1 MRRLLSHTRNK
12 MEFTTYLAAKTVQCA
27 ERKRK
32 DIVVAWSSECQ
43 ATHRDVS
50 HLESSQEE
58 ADTKLILH
66 AVDAVGC
73 GSTQINFFSP
83 DTDLFILLLRRYP

>member
-1 MRRLLSHTRNK
+1 MRRLLSHTRTK
-12 MEFTTYLAAKTVQCA
+12 MELTTYLAAKTVQCA

-32 DIVVAWSSECQ
+32 DVFVAWSSECQ
-43 ATHRDVS
+43 ATHRDAS

-66 AVDAVGC
+66 AVDSAGC
-73 GSTQINFFSP
+73 GGT
-83 DTDLFILLLRRYP
+83 